1 MAFFKFRWPLGGA
14 SKGRDE
20 RPPASSQGD
29 SVEVLRRR
37 ARHRLIGAA
46 VLVLAGVL
54 GFPLLF
60 DTQPRPIPV
69 DIPIAIP
76 DKNKSPALS
85 LPTPPVAVS
94 SASDSG
100 IGPDE
105 EVVSSSSPRTET
117 RAAVAKPAAE
127 PRKEAPKAE
136 PKSEVKVEAKTEAKS
151 EPKPEHKD
159 KPEARAERKPDPKPE
174 SKPEPKP
181 EARAVAKA
189 EPKPEPKPEPKS
201 DAKSDGK
208 AADDA
213 ARARALLEGKSAADT
228 QHAPAAADSAR
239 FIVQVGAFSDAT
251 KARDARLKLEKAG
264 LKTYTQVIETGDGK
278 RIRVRVGPFAGKAE
292 ADKAA
297 SRIKSLD
304 LPASILTL

>member
-14 SKGRDE
+14 SKGRDK
-20 RPPASSQGD
+20 RPRASSQGD

-76 DKNKSPALS
+76 DKNKSPALA
-85 LPTPPVAVS
+85 LPTPPSAVS
-94 SASDSG
+94 SAADSG

-105 EVVSSSSPRTET
+105 EVVPSSSPRTESRT
-117 RAAVAKPAAE
+117 VAAKPAVE
-127 PRKEAPKAE
+127 PRKDVPKAE
-136 PKSEVKVEAKTEAKS
+136 AKPES
-151 EPKPEHKD
+151 KPEHKD
-159 KPEARAERKPDPKPE
+159 KPEVHAERKPDPKPDP
-174 SKPEPKP
+174 KPEPKP
-181 EARAVAKA
+181 EARVVAKV
-189 EPKPEPKPEPKS
+189 EPKPE
-201 DAKSDGK
+201 AKSDGK
-208 AADDA
+208 AAEDA
-213 ARARALLEGKSAADT
+213 ARARALLEGKSAADAE
-228 QHAPAAADSAR
+228 HNAAADSTR
-239 FIVQVGAFSDAT
+239 FIVQVGAFSDAN

>member
-76 DKNKSPALS
+76 DKNKSPALA
-85 LPTPPVAVS
+85 LPSPPVAVS

-105 EVVSSSSPRTET
+105 EVVSSTSPRTET
-117 RAAVAKPAAE
+117 RAAVAKPVAE
-127 PRKEAPKAE
+127 PRKDTP
-136 PKSEVKVEAKTEAKS
+136 KVEAKP
-151 EPKPEHKD
+151 EPKSEHKD
-159 KPEARAERKPDPKPE
+159 KPEARAERKPDT
-174 SKPEPKP
+174 KP
-181 EARAVAKA
+181 EA
-189 EPKPEPKPEPKS
+189 KS

-228 QHAPAAADSAR
+228 PHAPAAADSAR
-239 FIVQVGAFSDAT
+239 FIVQVGAFSDAA

>member
-76 DKNKSPALS
+76 DKNKSPALA
-85 LPTPPVAVS
+85 LPTPPVTVS

-105 EVVSSSSPRTET
+105 EVVPSSSPRTEA
-117 RAAVAKPAAE
+117 RALATKPAAE
-127 PRKEAPKAE
+127 PRKEASKAE
-136 PKSEVKVEAKTEAKS
+136 AKIEA
-151 EPKPEHKD
+151 KPEHKE
-159 KPEARAERKPDPKPE
+159 KPEARAERKPDAKPE

-181 EARAVAKA
+181 EARAVVKA
-189 EPKPEPKPEPKS
+189 EAKPEPKPETR
-201 DAKSDGK
+201 SDGK

-213 ARARALLEGKSAADT
+213 ARARALLEGKTAAET
-228 QHAPAAADSAR
+228 PHASAAADSAR

-264 LKTYTQVIETGDGK
+264 LKTYTQVVETGDGK